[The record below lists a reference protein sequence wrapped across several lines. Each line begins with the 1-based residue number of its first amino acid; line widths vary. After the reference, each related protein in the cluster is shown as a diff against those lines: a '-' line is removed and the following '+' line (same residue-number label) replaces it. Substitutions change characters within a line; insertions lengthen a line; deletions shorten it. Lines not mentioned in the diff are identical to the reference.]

1 MREMNSNSRTNLGAI
16 LTQLYKQR
24 FNEQSP
30 FNSMPLD
37 EGVLLRIHTNEGLAQ
52 LFLVTS
58 KIGVRKD
65 RALILAKGHLFKPD
79 GEFVQFRNL
88 LAVPKDVPLEQIE
101 VIEEAV
107 IETRG
112 VVVTPRGERLE
123 FHDRN
128 ETFFADVDGDRKSKS
143 GCRGCSERVDPHSLK
158 VERRVR
164 ENRCWLC
171 TGIALAVGTSVSIL
185 LAWMTQPVLELVG
198 IGSFQTLIFVAGLLF
213 TGWRAWYW
221 GYLPF
226 QDQVAHALRWDR

>member
-1 MREMNSNSRTNLGAI
+1 MGAI
-16 LTQLYKQR
+16 LTQLYQQQ
-24 FNEQSP
+24 FNDQVP
-30 FNSMPLD
+30 FKSIPLD
-37 EGVLLRIHTNEGLAQ
+37 EGVLLRIHVDQGLAQ

-58 KIGVRKD
+58 KIGVRKN
-65 RALILAKGHLFKPD
+65 RTLTLAKGHLVKPD
-79 GEFVQFRNL
+79 GEFIQFRNL
-88 LAVPKDVPLEQIE
+88 LAVPKDVSLEQIGITE
-101 VIEEAV
+101 DAL

-112 VVVTPRGERLE
+112 VVVTPQGERLE

-143 GCRGCSERVDPHSLK
+143 GCSGCSERVDPHSLK

-171 TGIALAVGTSVSIL
+171 TGIALTVGTSVSFL

-198 IGSFQTLIFVAGLLF
+198 IGTFQTLIFVAGLLF
-213 TGWRAWYW
+213 TAWRAWYW

-226 QDQVAHALRWDR
+226 QDRVAHALRWDR